1 MTAPAAFADQIEHRP
16 ECHATDPMTY
26 LKRRTD
32 GGARTKC
39 RTCGRGVDHDDPM
52 PRTDHESTP
61 VQVPV
66 SHYRCRDHPDVATTW
81 RGTGCQLCTAE
92 LSTRTTRR
100 DRRAAR
106 AARRAAIDE
115 Y

>member
-1 MTAPAAFADQIEHRP
+1 MTVAEIAALIEHLP
-16 ECHATDPMTY
+16 DCATPDMQTY
-26 LKRRTD
+26 MKRHSQAVRT
-32 GGARTKC
+32 RC